1 MSGEK
6 AKDPLD
12 LGGLEPALIASEV
25 DAKKKQKSLN
35 SELGLIKEAR
45 LASKEKRLSTQST
58 PTSSTAHAA
67 PPPPIDSSEQKSRML
82 DKIFAY
88 RERFSELRK
97 RNNVSAKSTF
107 EDIKDELHYCETQ
120 LGSKSDG
127 SVGAMALHSAMMA
140 LETIHRDVWNPL
152 NLNLNGL
159 ATVTKSNMA
168 EFQPIL
174 DELMIKY
181 GSNLYMAPEMRLALA
196 LSALIMTVHAA
207 NSNDPRI
214 ATALNKMQNVM
225 QPPESSKDL

>member
-35 SELGLIKEAR
+35 TELGIIKEAR
-45 LASKEKRLSTQST
+45 LASKEKRLSTPAGST
-58 PTSSTAHAA
+58 PSHA
-67 PPPPIDSSEQKSRML
+67 PPPPPTVDSSEQKSVML

-97 RNNVSAKSTF
+97 RNNVSAKSTL

-159 ATVTKSNMA
+159 ANVTKSNMS

-214 ATALNKMQNVM
+214 ATALSKMQNTM
-225 QPPESSKDL
+225 QPPASSKDL